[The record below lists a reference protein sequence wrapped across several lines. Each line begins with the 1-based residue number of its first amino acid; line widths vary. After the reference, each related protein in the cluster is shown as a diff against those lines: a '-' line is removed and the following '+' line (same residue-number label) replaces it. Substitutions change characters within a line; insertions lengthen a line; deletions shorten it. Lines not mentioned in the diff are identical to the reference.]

1 MFENLNIPE
10 EAKSKEFKEIENNY
24 YKQVE
29 KENVPCE
36 ILINKAEFDA
46 AMKKVAEDLTNDP
59 KLEGMSKLLMPLTGM
74 TFAAKMAEILFPNTT
89 EEKNV

>member
-24 YKQVE
+24 YEQVE
-29 KENVPCE
+29 KENVTCE
-36 ILINKAEFDA
+36 ILINKAEFDKA
-46 AMKKVAEDLTNDP
+46 KEKVADEFLNDP
-59 KLEGMSKLLMPLTGM
+59 RLEGMSKMLMPLTGL
-74 TFAAKMAEILFPNTT
+74 TFAGKMEEILFPNTT

>member
-10 EAKSKEFKEIENNY
+10 EAKSKEFKELENNY

-36 ILINKAEFDA
+36 ILINKANFDA
-46 AMKKVAEDLTNDP
+46 AMKKVAEDMANDP
-59 KLEGMSKLLMPLTGM
+59 RLEGMSKMLMPLTGM
-74 TFAAKMAEILFPNTT
+74 TFAAKMADILFAENK
-89 EEKNV
+89 EV